1 MKASSGSKSPVYIG
15 AGNTDFTVEEAISI
29 VAEKP
34 VIENHETTC
43 QRYAQLSGSTVT
55 NANTG
60 YDTNLY
66 SAFEYAQGT
75 TSNTGGSARD
85 FAVKINGAVSGDTA
99 NHSAKAWA
107 IGGTGV
113 TSTANKGSAKE
124 WANTTGAKVDG
135 NSGDYSAKEHA
146 VGTVVT
152 GGSSKQWA
160 TKTGSTVD
168 STEYSAKEYSQG
180 TDIHSGSAK
189 QWALGGGTG
198 FSSNTEVEGGNFS
211 AKKYSANS
219 ATSASEAAT
228 SATAAATSATAAETA
243 HTAMNTIFDNFD
255 DRFLGTKGTDPTT
268 DNDGDTIS
276 VGACYYNNTDGV
288 IKFYDGSGWESAEG
302 SAAASAA
309 AAQEHRLAC
318 GDLLTTV
325 QQYSSM
331 TELNKNIAFS
341 NANDAIAHAA
351 QASSSKNAAASS
363 ATGASS
369 SATAAA
375 ASEAAAAA
383 SLDAFDDR
391 FLGVKTSD
399 PTLDNDGDALL
410 DGCLYWNTTNNDL
423 RVYDLGNTSWTSILP
438 SATLLT
444 QISILT
450 EKYDGSTTAT
460 SGTNTNI
467 AQVDKVAD
475 DIADVNSCANNM
487 TAITIATTAPLPTN
501 MATCAGIAA
510 NINTVAGKDTEIGR
524 LGTSAMGTASTGHL
538 ALLGTDAMAN
548 ATTGKLKV
556 VADNITGINSF
567 HDRYRVAS
575 SAPSSSNDEGDLY
588 YDTSSNM
595 LKYYNG
601 TTWDNLGVT
610 LAQVQTEAN
619 NASVAMSI
627 ALG

>member
-1 MKASSGSKSPVYIG
+1 MKASSGSKSPVYVG

-29 VAEKP
+29 IAEKP
-34 VIENHETTC
+34 IIENHETTC

-85 FAVKINGAVSGDTA
+85 FAVKINGAVSGDTS

-113 TSTANKGSAKE
+113 TNTAGKGAAKE
-124 WANTTGAKVDG
+124 WATETSSNVDG
-135 NSGDYSAKEHA
+135 TSFSAKEYA
-146 VGTVVT
+146 QGIQSNT
-152 GGSSKQWA
+152 GGSSKGWA
-160 TKTGSTVD
+160 TTTGSTVD
-168 STEYSAKEYSQG
+168 SSEYSAKEYSQG
-180 TDIHSGSAK
+180 TSTSTGSAK

-198 FSSNTEVEGGNFS
+198 FISGQAVEGSNYS
-211 AKKYSANS
+211 AKKYSENSAASATES
-219 ATSASEAAT
+219 ATSATNSAA
-228 SATAAATSATAAETA
+228 SATAAQTAQ
-243 HTAMNTIFDNFD
+243 TAMNTVFDNFD
-255 DRFLGTKGTDPTT
+255 DRFLGTKTSDPTT
-268 DNDGDTIS
+268 DNDGDAIS
-276 VGACYYNNTDGV
+276 VGACYYNSTDEV
-288 IKFYDGSGWESAEG
+288 VKFYNGSAWESSEG
-302 SAAASAA
+302 SAASSATAAAASATL
-309 AAQEHRLAC
+309 AQEHRTAC
-318 GDLLTTV
+318 GSLLTTV

-341 NANDAIAHAA
+341 SANDALVSKQQAGWSETAA
-351 QASSSKNAAASS
+351 GNS
-363 ATGASS
+363 ATSASA

-375 ASEAAAAA
+375 ASY
-383 SLDAFDDR
+383 DAFDDR

-438 SATLLT
+438 SATLLA

-467 AQVDKVAD
+467 AQVDTVAD
-475 DIADVNSCANNM
+475 DIANVNSCANNM
-487 TAITIATTAPLPTN
+487 TAITTATTAPLPAN
-501 MATCAGIAA
+501 MAICAGIAA

-524 LGTSAMGTASTGHL
+524 LGTSAMATASTGHL

-548 ATTGKLKV
+548 ATTGK
-556 VADNITGINSF
+556 
-567 HDRYRVAS
+567 
-575 SAPSSSNDEGDLY
+575 
-588 YDTSSNM
+588 
-595 LKYYNG
+595 
-601 TTWDNLGVT
+601 
-610 LAQVQTEAN
+610 
-619 NASVAMSI
+619 
-627 ALG
+627 